1 MAETRPLTNLQTRDI
16 ESVLHPYTPLHK
28 LKTTGTLVIERGEGV
43 YVYDTHG
50 KAYIE
55 GMSGL
60 WCAGL
65 GFGDAELIDAATE
78 QLKTLPYYHI
88 FGAKG
93 IEPAI
98 ELAEKLKEIAPVP
111 ISKVFFTSS
120 GSEANDTQVKLAW
133 YLNNALG
140 RPNKKKIISRQKAYH
155 GVTIMAASLT
165 GLPANHASFDLPV
178 DRVLHTDCPHY
189 YRFAAE
195 GESEAEFVA
204 RIVQS
209 LRDLIEREGAD
220 TIAAMIAEPVMGAGG
235 VIVPPEGYY
244 PAIQAV
250 LDEHD
255 IFLID
260 DEVINGFGR
269 TGNWWG
275 AQTLGMKPKTI
286 SAAKQMTSA
295 YAPLGAVMVPQDIY
309 DAYVDQTS
317 KIGTFG
323 HGFTYGGHPLGCA
336 LGVKAIEI
344 YQKRD
349 ILGHVR
355 SLMPV
360 FEKRMRRL
368 GEHPLVGE
376 ARFCGLVGGVELVAD
391 KRTKRS
397 FDPKEGVGGQMAK
410 FAEDHGAI
418 LRAMGDTIG
427 FCPPMIITEAELNE
441 LFDRTEK
448 ALDDAE
454 AWVGKAELR
463 AA

>member
-16 ESVLHPYTPLHK
+16 EAVLHPYTALHK
-28 LKTTGTLVIERGEGV
+28 LKTTGTLVIERGEGI

-65 GFGDAELIDAATE
+65 GFGDKELIDAATK
-78 QLKTLPYYHI
+78 QLKELPYYHI

-155 GVTIMAASLT
+155 GVTIMSASLT
-165 GLPANHASFDLPV
+165 GLPANHAAFDLPV

-189 YRFAAE
+189 YRFGRA
-195 GESEAEFVA
+195 GESEAEFTA

-209 LRDLIEREGAD
+209 LRDLIEREGPD

-235 VIVPPEGYY
+235 VIVPPKGYY
-244 PAIQAV
+244 PAIKEV
-250 LDEHD
+250 LDEYD

-275 AQTLGMKPKTI
+275 SQTLGMTPKTI

-349 ILGHVR
+349 IIGHVR
-355 SLMPV
+355 SLAPV

-368 GEHPLVGE
+368 SEHPLVGE
-376 ARFCGLVGGVELVAD
+376 ARYCGLVGGVELVAD
-391 KRTKRS
+391 KKTKRS
-397 FDPKEGVGGQMAK
+397 FEPTQSVGAQMAK
-410 FAEDHGAI
+410 FAEGHGAI

-454 AWVGKAELR
+454 AWVGKEELR

>member
-65 GFGDAELIDAATE
+65 GFGDEELIEAATE
-78 QLKTLPYYHI
+78 QLRTLPYYHI

-98 ELAEKLKEIAPVP
+98 ELAEKLKELAPVP

-140 RPNKKKIISRQKAYH
+140 RPKKKKIISRQKAYH
-155 GVTIMAASLT
+155 GVTIMSASLT
-165 GLPANHASFDLPV
+165 GLPANHAGFDLPV
-178 DRVLHTDCPHY
+178 DRVLHTECPHY
-189 YRFAAE
+189 YRFGRD
-195 GESEAEFVA
+195 GESEADFVA
-204 RIVQS
+204 RLVQS

-260 DEVINGFGR
+260 DEVINGFCR

-275 AQTLGMKPKTI
+275 AQTLGMTPKTI

-355 SLMPV
+355 SLVPL
-360 FEKRMRRL
+360 FEKRMREL
-368 GEHPLVGE
+368 GEHSLVGE
-376 ARFCGLVGGVELVAD
+376 ARCCGLVGGVELVAD
-391 KRTKRS
+391 KKTRRS
-397 FDPKEGVGGQMAK
+397 FDPKKGVGAQMAK
-410 FAEDHGAI
+410 FAEGHGAI

-427 FCPPMIITEAELNE
+427 FCPPMIINEAELNE
-441 LFDRTEK
+441 LFDRAEK

-454 AWVGKAELR
+454 AWVGREELR

>member
-16 ESVLHPYTPLHK
+16 EAVLHPYTALHK

-65 GFGDAELIDAATE
+65 GFGDEELIDAATK
-78 QLKTLPYYHI
+78 QLKELPYYHI

-155 GVTIMAASLT
+155 GVTIMSASLT

-178 DRVLHTDCPHY
+178 DRVLHTECPHY
-189 YRFAAE
+189 YRFGRD
-195 GESEAEFVA
+195 GESEADFLA

-209 LRDLIEREGAD
+209 LRDLIEREGPD

-244 PAIQAV
+244 PAIKKV

-275 AQTLGMKPKTI
+275 AETLGMTPKTI

-349 ILGHVR
+349 IIGHVR
-355 SLMPV
+355 SLTPV
-360 FEKRMRRL
+360 FEKRMKRL

-376 ARFCGLVGGVELVAD
+376 ARYCGLVGGVELVAD
-391 KRTKRS
+391 KKTKRS
-397 FDPKEGVGGQMAK
+397 FDPKRGVGAQMAK
-410 FAEDHGAI
+410 YAEGHGAI

-441 LFDRTEK
+441 LFDRAEK
-448 ALDDAE
+448 ALDDTE
-454 AWVGKAELR
+454 AMVGKEQLR